1 MGNEIPTNE
10 FPDDPVGD
18 VNGDGMVDVADVNLI
33 INIMLG
39 QMASTDMADV
49 DGNGTID
56 VADVNTVIN
65 LMLGK

>member
-1 MGNEIPTNE
+1 
-10 FPDDPVGD
+10 
-18 VNGDGMVDVADVNLI
+18 
-33 INIMLG
+33 MLG